1 MSSSSQ
7 RACEAGGRLIAP
19 GVSPGIRV
27 PILPKPAERTTAD
40 SSVRARPTHVQKVF
54 CRPLGAQGF
63 FYAVHPGLAP
73 EATLCR
79 RLRRLVVALV
89 LTAFFGQM
97 PMDHAQAPVSSSSA
111 RANSTQNPTPSRYL
125 DQTNGTSA
133 DEAVVYAQ

>member
-27 PILPKPAERTTAD
+27 PILPKPAERATAD

-73 EATLCR
+73 EVTLCP
-79 RLRRLVVALV
+79 RLPHLVVPLL

-97 PMDHAQAPVSSSSA
+97 PLIYHQ
-111 RANSTQNPTPSRYL
+111 
-125 DQTNGTSA
+125 
-133 DEAVVYAQ
+133 